1 MRAASQLLSSLS
13 DYPATRR
20 AWRKDVFDLLLDP
33 AFFAMDVETL
43 RHWKNIIDNL
53 MCHDK
58 DAFREFLSNSV
69 ETTVSIRRNC
79 FICLV
84 NNTDRVSVSPS
95 GLFSSRELEMETR
108 TMLLKRLA
116 FTLFCTDGDQYQR
129 LLPDIQGS

>member
-69 ETTVSIRRNC
+69 ETS
-79 FICLV
+79 
-84 NNTDRVSVSPS
+84 
-95 GLFSSRELEMETR
+95 
-108 TMLLKRLA
+108 
-116 FTLFCTDGDQYQR
+116 QY
-129 LLPDIQGS
+129 